1 MSTSLHQAF
10 LQTISGN
17 RRGAAASVARLVLQA
32 AEPGFALAAG
42 LRGALYDRQILRTY
56 AAPRPVISV
65 GNITT
70 GGTGKTPIVLWLA
83 DAVAKRGRRPAVLLR
98 GYKSGAA
105 GSDEAQLLRER
116 LASADPRSSAVPV
129 VANADRVAAAL
140 ALAQSTPQIDL
151 FILDDG
157 FQHRRLAREFDLVL
171 IDATQPFG
179 FGHLL
184 PRGLLRE
191 PPRSLA
197 RADAILLTRCDQI
210 APEQLADLKRQIQQ
224 FAPELPI
231 YSCDFV
237 PDGWIGAEKE
247 AASAPSGSCLGVC
260 GIGNPG
266 AFERSARLAGAQVVK
281 MIRLDDHHHYSA
293 DDVRHL
299 AAECHAIDAAAVVT
313 TEKDL
318 TKLRP
323 LLADMSRAGGAD
335 SAAVAR
341 SSVPPPLPPCWALRI
356 IPRFIGDN
364 ESALLGRIL
373 AATQA
378 PGGKSTG
385 VERPAQSAQ

>member
-1 MSTSLHQAF
+1 LLHQAF

-17 RRGAAASVARLVLQA
+17 RRGPAASVARLLLQA
-32 AEPGFALAAG
+32 AEPGFAAAAS
-42 LRGALYDRQILRTY
+42 LRGALYDRQILRTH

-98 GYKSGAA
+98 GYKSNAA

-116 LASADPRSSAVPV
+116 LVAAAAHSAAVPV
-129 VANADRVAAAL
+129 IANADRLAAAQTL
-140 ALAQSTPQIDL
+140 ARSTPQVDL

-191 PPRSLA
+191 APRSLA

-210 APEQLADLKRQIQQ
+210 APEQLAPLKEQVQQ
-224 FAPELPI
+224 YAPEVPM
-231 YSCDFV
+231 YFCDFV
-237 PDGWIGAEKE
+237 PDGWIGTEQTS
-247 AASAPSGSCLGVC
+247 AAAPSGPCLAVC

-266 AFERSARLAGAQVVK
+266 AFEQSARRAGAEVAK
-281 MIRLDDHHHYSA
+281 MIALDDHHNYTA
-293 DDVRHL
+293 DDVRRL
-299 AAECHAIDAAAVVT
+299 AAECRAIDAAAVVT

-318 TKLRP
+318 TKLRA
-323 LLADMSRAGGAD
+323 LLATMTRP
-335 SAAVAR
+335 SATAVPAPAIPSAR
-341 SSVPPPLPPCWALRI
+341 PPLPPCWALRI
-356 IPRFIGDN
+356 APRFSGDD
-364 ESALLGRIL
+364 ESILLQRIL

-378 PGGKSTG
+378 PARARNDVGYEPPARST
-385 VERPAQSAQ
+385 Q